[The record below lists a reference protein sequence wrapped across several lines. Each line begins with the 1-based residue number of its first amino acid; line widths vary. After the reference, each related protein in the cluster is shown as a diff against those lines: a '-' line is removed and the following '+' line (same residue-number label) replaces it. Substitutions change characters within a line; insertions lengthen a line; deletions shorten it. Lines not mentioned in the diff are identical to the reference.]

1 MYQVTGVLLAASAA
15 LAFIRLVRGPSA
27 LDRALALDVV
37 MVVMMSAVA
46 AEAAFNR
53 HQSSL
58 AILAALAVVGFV
70 ASVAVARFA
79 ARREASAQT
88 PQGEA
93 ASGQR
98 ETPSDGNEG

>member
-1 MYQVTGVLLAASAA
+1 MYQATGVLLAASAVM
-15 LAFIRLVRGPSA
+15 AFIRLVRGPSV

-37 MVVMMSAVA
+37 MVVLMSAVA

-70 ASVAVARFA
+70 GSVAIARFA
-79 ARREASAQT
+79 ARREATARK
-88 PQGEA
+88 EA
-93 ASGQR
+93 ASARQ
-98 ETPSDGNEG
+98 EAPSDGNEER